1 MSMLVEATS
10 GVMLMMNEC
19 ALRLRKAMT
28 FEESPDLDGGDTSGE
43 ASEGSHRSPRETPP
57 QSPRNR
63 TQDVVVEEAPV
74 HVRTSG
80 RRGHKK
86 CKYSKQE
93 VRDIVSLTKV
103 EPSTIPEDFEC
114 AICMDDEEKRFCT
127 MVCGHT
133 YHYMCIKIWL
143 RRGGDKCPLCAHTI
157 ALKECL
163 AAKQK

>member
-1 MSMLVEATS
+1 
-10 GVMLMMNEC
+10 
-19 ALRLRKAMT
+19 MT
-28 FEESPDLDGGDTSGE
+28 FEESPDLDVGDTSD
-43 ASEGSHRSPRETPP
+43 GSHRSPRETPP

-63 TQDVVVEEAPV
+63 TQEVVVEEAPV
-74 HVRTSG
+74 HRS
-80 RRGHKK
+80 RRGSKK

-93 VRDIVSLTKV
+93 VRDIVSLLKV
-103 EPSTIPEDFEC
+103 DASTIPEDYEC

-143 RRGGDKCPLCAHTI
+143 RRGGDKCPLCTHPI
-157 ALKECL
+157 ELKECL

>member
-1 MSMLVEATS
+1 
-10 GVMLMMNEC
+10 
-19 ALRLRKAMT
+19 MT
-28 FEESPDLDGGDTSGE
+28 FEESPDLDGGDTSGD
-43 ASEGSHRSPRETPP
+43 ASDGSPRETPP

-63 TQDVVVEEAPV
+63 TEEVVVVEPPT
-74 HVRTSG
+74 HTHSSS
-80 RRGHKK
+80 RRSHRK

-143 RRGGDKCPLCAHTI
+143 RRGGDKCPLCAQTI
-157 ALKECL
+157 TLKECL
-163 AAKQK
+163 AAKEEK